1 MSRARARR
9 SQRKPT
15 RASRRPKKVRARVA
29 KKVRVPRP
37 TTAELRLLALAQELA
52 ELARNGGGSQ
62 ALSAVLE
69 KLAAAYGPTAP
80 LPREVFR
87 AWVQSRTDKTA
98 TLALAWA
105 REQVRLG
112 LQEVVERTMKGARGR
127 VDVDAETFAWF
138 LLAGCEAIRNAAP
151 APSVTRLT
159 WTEARWARA
168 KTASSRVRRPVSAR
182 GIRTVDAQTSIV
194 TMSPQ
199 SAVASSGRR
208 RPSFPQITW
217 IAEAARAIALSANP
231 HW

>member
-9 SQRKPT
+9 PQRKPV

-62 ALSAVLE
+62 ALSAALQ

-87 AWVQSRTDKTA
+87 AWVQSRADKTA

-138 LLAGCEAIRNAAP
+138 LLAGCEAI
-151 APSVTRLT
+151 
-159 WTEARWARA
+159 
-168 KTASSRVRRPVSAR
+168 
-182 GIRTVDAQTSIV
+182 AQE
-194 TMSPQ
+194 PP
-199 SAVASSGRR
+199 SAVADRVRALLQLIGHG
-208 RPSFPQITW
+208 P
-217 IAEAARAIALSANP
+217 AAG
-231 HW
+231 

>member
-9 SQRKPT
+9 PQRKPV
-15 RASRRPKKVRARVA
+15 RASRRPKKVRVPRKVRVALTARVA

-52 ELARNGGGSQ
+52 ELARDGGGSQ
-62 ALSAVLE
+62 ALSAALQ

-138 LLAGCEAIRNAAP
+138 LLAGCEAI
-151 APSVTRLT
+151 
-159 WTEARWARA
+159 
-168 KTASSRVRRPVSAR
+168 
-182 GIRTVDAQTSIV
+182 AQE
-194 TMSPQ
+194 PP
-199 SAVASSGRR
+199 SAVADRVRALLQLIGHG
-208 RPSFPQITW
+208 P
-217 IAEAARAIALSANP
+217 AAG
-231 HW
+231 